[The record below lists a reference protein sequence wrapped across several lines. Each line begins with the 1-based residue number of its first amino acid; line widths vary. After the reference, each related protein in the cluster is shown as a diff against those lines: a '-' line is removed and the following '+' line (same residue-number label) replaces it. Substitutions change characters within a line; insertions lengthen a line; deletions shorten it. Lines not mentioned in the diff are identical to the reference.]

1 MIAQR
6 RIYVVSLEALLN
18 VINPHLLQQPLP

>member
-6 RIYVVSLEALLN
+6 RIYVVSLEVLLN
-18 VINPHLLQQPLP
+18 VINLHLLQQPLP